1 MLGSHNTMTY
11 LPPKKWWMKFIN
23 WTAKCQEVDILEQYK
38 LGVRWFDLRVRFVD
52 DGSNKVR
59 NWEPEF
65 GHGLI
70 SYKGDVF
77 DTIKALNDIGES
89 PVYVR
94 VLLETSKPDDLQETC
109 FRRFCTI
116 IEDSYKNLQFIGGEA
131 KYDWKKKYLFKQIY
145 EVPTFAESYSSMN
158 ADWTKLNDIFPKR
171 WAKKHNALAR
181 EQYTNIILDYVN
193 I

>member
-1 MLGSHNTMTY
+1 MTY
-11 LPPKKWWMKFIN
+11 LPPKKWWMKLIN

-38 LGVRWFDLRVRFVD
+38 LGVRWFDLRVRFED
-52 DGSNKVR
+52 DGT
-59 NWEPEF
+59 PEF

-77 DTIKALNDIGES
+77 GTIEALNDIAES

-94 VLLETSKPDDLQETC
+94 VLLETSEPDKSNKQETY
-109 FRRFCTI
+109 FKRFCLWV
-116 IEDSYKNLQFIGGEA
+116 EHNYKNLQFIGGEA
-131 KYDWKKKYLFKQIY
+131 KYDWKKKYTFKPVYDI
-145 EVPTFAESYSSMN
+145 PPFAESYSSMN
-158 ADWTKLNDIFPKR
+158 ADWTKLNDIFPKK